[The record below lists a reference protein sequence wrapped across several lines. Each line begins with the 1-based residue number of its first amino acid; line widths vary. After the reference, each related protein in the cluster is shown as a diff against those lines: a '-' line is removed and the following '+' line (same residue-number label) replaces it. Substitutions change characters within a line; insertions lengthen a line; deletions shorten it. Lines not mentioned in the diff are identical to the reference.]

1 MIEEKLQYVE
11 LLKRKLCEVTR
22 CEALSP
28 SDFEKMVAYVNDK
41 TKDTIGLSTLKRLY
55 GYGGAK
61 TRPRNS
67 TLDIMAN
74 TVGYNCFS
82 AFCDHYKSQATNLS
96 SEDVLQ
102 PHISSDNLVVGQQ
115 LRICWNPRREIIVGY
130 MGNNTYRVVR
140 SQNSKLHVG
149 DTFQCAFFT
158 IGHSLLLS
166 NAIIGNQS
174 FALYEIGKLG
184 GLTVVEQWN
193 EKSI

>member
-1 MIEEKLQYVE
+1 MSHEEKLQYVE

-28 SDFEKMVAYVNDK
+28 SDFVKMVAYVNDK

-67 TLDIMAN
+67 TLDSMAK
-74 TVGYNCFS
+74 TIGYNLFS

-102 PHISSDNLVVGQQ
+102 PHISSDSLVVGQQ
-115 LRICWNPRREIIVGY
+115 LRICWNPGREIIVGY

-140 SQNSKLHVG
+140 SQNSKLHVLHHRPWLAPLQRHHWKPVLRPIRDWQTRRPHCSG
-149 DTFQCAFFT
+149 
-158 IGHSLLLS
+158 
-166 NAIIGNQS
+166 
-174 FALYEIGKLG
+174 
-184 GLTVVEQWN
+184 TVERKIN
-193 EKSI
+193 LITNKKR